1 MSITT
6 HNSEELK
13 ELFNS
18 LPVVDESRPDL
29 RVINFDI
36 LNSVVGQASAKA
48 ALHASM
54 DSFKEAKDIVH
65 EVLSKSSISL

>member
-29 RVINFDI
+29 RIINFDI

-54 DSFKEAKDIVH
+54 EAKDILH

>member
-1 MSITT
+1 MSNTT
-6 HNSEELK
+6 HNSEELT

-36 LNSVVGQASAKA
+36 LNSIVQKA

-54 DSFKEAKDIVH
+54 ASFKEAKSIVR